1 MLELTVALAIIGVL
15 TSLAGYALTSLNE
28 IGRVNGATQVLAN
41 ALRNARARAIT
52 ERCTFVVQI
61 NGPNYNPLAA
71 PPDVPRTP
79 NQILIWRKDDCTSN
93 VGAYVPGLMPNLRD
107 TLVDQYNLAEFSSEF
122 QLPVAVLPTSRLL
135 TESVSV
141 AWQGDGTR
149 LIAADVDADGTSVA
163 IVFAGALAVTVQEFN
178 GDANPS
184 RGVTVPVAGP
194 AVAP

>member
-1 MLELTVALAIIGVL
+1 LLELTVALAIVGVL

-28 IGRVNGATQVLAN
+28 IGRVNGQTQVVAN

-79 NQILIWRKDDCTSN
+79 NQILLWRKDDCTSN

-107 TLVDQYNLAEFSSEF
+107 TLVDQYNLAEFSSEIR
-122 QLPVAVLPTSRLL
+122 LPVAVLPTIRLV
-135 TESVSV
+135 TESVSI

-149 LIAADVDADGTSVA
+149 LISTDIDADGTSVA
-163 IVFAGALAVTVQEFN
+163 VPFAGPLPLTVQELN
-178 GDANPS
+178 GDADPS
-184 RGVTVPVAGP
+184 RQVTVPLAGP